1 VLDQAGTIF
10 AKEFYDKILSGET
23 PLNSFKLDFPPPS

>member
-23 PLNSFKLDFPPPS
+23 PLNSFKFA